1 MKKKTMKKKTTKSV
15 KMNENEHCR
24 MMKANALK
32 MARSMARRWMAALT
46 TKIDELRENASL
58 DGRLVDEVQ
67 SAHRHIVSQ
76 CMDEIVRSGVGDHL
90 TPYDAIMLINEEM
103 RLAFN
108 YGKKEHS

>member
-1 MKKKTMKKKTTKSV
+1 MKKTTQSV
-15 KMNENEHCR
+15 KMNENEHCC

-32 MARSMARRWMAALT
+32 MARSIARRWMAALT

-58 DGRLVDEVQ
+58 DGLVDEVQ
-67 SAHRHIVSQ
+67 SAHRHIVSR
-76 CMDEIVRSGVGDHL
+76 CIDEIVRSGVGDHL
-90 TPYDAIMLINEEM
+90 DPMDAIMLINEEM

>member
-1 MKKKTMKKKTTKSV
+1 MKKNTKSV
-15 KMNENEHCR
+15 KMNENAVFNENEHCR

-32 MARSMARRWMAALT
+32 MARSIARLWMATLT

-58 DGRLVDEVQ
+58 DGLVDKVQ
-67 SAHRHIVSQ
+67 SAHRHIVSR

>member
-1 MKKKTMKKKTTKSV
+1 MT
-15 KMNENEHCR
+15 NDDIEQ
-24 MMKANALK
+24 
-32 MARSMARRWMAALT
+32 ARSISRRWMAALT

-58 DGRLVDEVQ
+58 DGLVDEVQ
-67 SAHRHIVSQ
+67 SAHRHIVSM